1 MGGFA
6 CAAPSGIYQNKAD
19 LLGDVVQ
26 RIGRVD
32 GEANQNDVRIGV
44 RQGTETVVVLLAGRI
59 PERQLDVSAI
69 DLDIGD
75 VVLKHGRDVDLVP
88 RALVCG
94 SAVSKHGWF
103 DRVQR
108 DGESRI
114 ELGPC
119 SDNQAGCCKAERGRR
134 ERECV
139 ITGNQA
145 FDERGCRRGTRRGG
159 KKSACID
166 GDAVCHQLTSG
177 KVPLEKTLRQEI
189 SKGDQGEE
197 AVMEWIR
204 VNLHQQAGLSASTIA
219 NDDELPAE
227 FSRHG
232 CWDPMGGAWLGEEAE
247 G

>member
-1 MGGFA
+1 MSACVASRRRGDFA

-103 DRVQR
+103 GRVQR
-108 DGESRI
+108 DGDSRI
-114 ELGPC
+114 EPGPW
-119 SDNQAGCCKAERGRR
+119 SDNQAGCCKAERGRGMCVSSR
-134 ERECV
+134 AMGLSMNVVVVEGRGEVGRRARASMAMRCV
-139 ITGNQA
+139 INLP
-145 FDERGCRRGTRRGG
+145 RGRCPWRRR
-159 KKSACID
+159 
-166 GDAVCHQLTSG
+166 
-177 KVPLEKTLRQEI
+177 
-189 SKGDQGEE
+189 
-197 AVMEWIR
+197 
-204 VNLHQQAGLSASTIA
+204 
-219 NDDELPAE
+219 
-227 FSRHG
+227 
-232 CWDPMGGAWLGEEAE
+232 
-247 G
+247 